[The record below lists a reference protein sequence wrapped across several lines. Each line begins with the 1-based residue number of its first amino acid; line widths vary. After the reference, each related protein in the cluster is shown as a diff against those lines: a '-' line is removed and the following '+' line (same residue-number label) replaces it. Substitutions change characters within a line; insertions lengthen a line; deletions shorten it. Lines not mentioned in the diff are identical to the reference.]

1 MSNHLYRSELN
12 LIDRL
17 HRQFNTPSLSTDIL
31 VGIGD
36 DCAVIKPPL
45 NNLVTCTDTMHEGID
60 FDLSCITAEAL
71 GYKLITIN
79 VSDIFAMKARPLYAL
94 LNLSLKKEQ
103 TTHFFDDLISGIS
116 EALQRY
122 NISLIGGDLS
132 AARDDTVLSAT
143 IIGEVTNAVLRSG
156 ANVGDKIYVTG
167 TLGDSACGL
176 YLLMHKSKTFN
187 SLDTQLINEYIYLIN
202 RHCKPTARDTQAID
216 CSSMIDISDGLNF
229 DLHRLCT
236 ASAVGAVI
244 YKEQIPLSPAILQ
257 ICSTLGLD
265 PYEFALSGGEDYEML
280 FTTSKPLPSDLS
292 YKVTCIGEITASDVI
307 MVSEGKPS
315 RLKLKGYEH
324 FA

>member
-12 LIDRL
+12 LIDKL
-17 HRQFNTPSLSTDIL
+17 HRHFNTLSFNTDIL

-36 DCAVIKPPL
+36 DCAVINSPFKSL
-45 NNLVTCTDTMHEGID
+45 AVCTDTMHEGID
-60 FDLSCITAEAL
+60 FDLSWITAEAL

-79 VSDIFAMKARPLYAL
+79 VSDIFAMKAKPLYAL
-94 LNLSLKKEQ
+94 LNLSLRKEQ

-122 NISLIGGDLS
+122 GISLIGGDLS
-132 AARDDTVLSAT
+132 SARADTVLSAT

-176 YLLMHKSKTFN
+176 YLLMHKACNF
-187 SLDTQLINEYIYLIN
+187 LDTKLINDYIYLIN

-216 CSSMIDISDGLNF
+216 CSSMIDISDGLSI
-229 DLHRLCT
+229 DLHRLCS
-236 ASAVGAVI
+236 ASGVGALI
-244 YKEQIPLSPAILQ
+244 YKEQIPLSSAILRL
-257 ICSTLGLD
+257 CNALGLD

-280 FTTSKPLPSDLS
+280 FTTSKPLPSGLPF
-292 YKVTCIGEITASDVI
+292 KVTCIGEITASDVI
-307 MVSEGKPS
+307 IVSEGKPS
-315 RLKLKGYEH
+315 RLMLKGYEH